1 MSELPLIAV
10 TDSASCPRPIA
21 EQIERLTKLTE
32 LRPQAVILRAKS
44 LDKAAYRTLALQA
57 QQSCEAAGIALVL
70 HSDWQLARKLGIQ
83 NLHLPLAL
91 LRQLPACERAHFTW
105 LSTSVHSVG
114 EAQEAQALGA
124 TMLIAGHIYT
134 TQCKAGL
141 APRGLSF
148 LQAVCSTVSL
158 PVYAIGGIGFDGCA
172 ARRTQSEWS
181 TRSVRNERIYEA
193 VITFGKSCAKS
204 PCKI

>member
-10 TDSASCPRPIA
+10 TDSATCPRPLPK
-21 EQIERLTKLTE
+21 QIERLAKLTE

-57 QQSCEAAGIALVL
+57 QQSCKVTGIPLIL
-70 HSDWQLARKLGIQ
+70 HSDWQLAHDLGISK
-83 NLHLPLAL
+83 LHLPLAL
-91 LRQLPACERAHFTW
+91 LRQISEYERAYFTW

-124 TMLIAGHIYT
+124 TVLIAGHIYT

-141 APRGLSF
+141 APRGLGF
-148 LQAVCSTVSL
+148 LQSVCSAVNL
-158 PVYAIGGIGFDGCA
+158 PVYAIGGISFDATQHAELKANG
-172 ARRTQSEWS
+172 ARGACVMSAYMRL
-181 TRSVRNERIYEA
+181 
-193 VITFGKSCAKS
+193 
-204 PCKI
+204 

>member
-10 TDSASCPRPIA
+10 TDSASCPRPLP
-21 EQIERLTKLTE
+21 EQIERLAKLTE
-32 LRPQAVILRAKS
+32 LRPQAVILRAKA

-57 QQSCEAAGIALVL
+57 QQSCEAAGIPLIF
-70 HSDWQLARKLGIQ
+70 HSDWQLARELGISM
-83 NLHLPLAL
+83 LHLPLAL
-91 LRQLPACERAHFTW
+91 LRQISEYERAYFTW

-124 TMLIAGHIYT
+124 TVLIAGHIYT

-158 PVYAIGGIGFDGCA
+158 PVYAIGGIGFDA
-172 ARRTQSEWS
+172 AQHAELKANGARGACVMSAYMRL
-181 TRSVRNERIYEA
+181 
-193 VITFGKSCAKS
+193 
-204 PCKI
+204 

>member
-10 TDSASCPRPIA
+10 TDSASCPRPLA
-21 EQIERLTKLTE
+21 EQIERLAKLTE

-57 QQSCEAAGIALVL
+57 QQSCEAASIALIL

-91 LRQLPACERAHFTW
+91 LRQLPTCERTHFTW
-105 LSTSVHSVG
+105 LSTSVHSVE
-114 EAQEAQALGA
+114 EAIEAQALGA
-124 TMLIAGHIYT
+124 TVLIAGHIYT

-148 LQAVCSTVSL
+148 LQAVCSAVRL
-158 PVYAIGGIGFDGCA
+158 PVYAIGGIGFDA
-172 ARRTQSEWS
+172 AQHAELQANGASGACVMS
-181 TRSVRNERIYEA
+181 AYM
-193 VITFGKSCAKS
+193 KL
-204 PCKI
+204 

>member
-10 TDSASCPRPIA
+10 TDSATCPRPLPK
-21 EQIERLTKLTE
+21 QIERLAKLTE

-57 QQSCEAAGIALVL
+57 QQSCKVTGIPLIL
-70 HSDWQLARKLGIQ
+70 HSDWQLAHNLGISK
-83 NLHLPLAL
+83 LHLPLAL
-91 LRQLPACERAHFTW
+91 LRQISEYERAYFTW

-124 TMLIAGHIYT
+124 TVLIAGHIYT

-141 APRGLSF
+141 APRGLGF
-148 LQAVCSTVSL
+148 LQNVCSAVNL
-158 PVYAIGGIGFDGCA
+158 PVYAIGGISFDASQHAELQANG
-172 ARRTQSEWS
+172 AR
-181 TRSVRNERIYEA
+181 EA
-193 VITFGKSCAKS
+193 CVMSAYMRL
-204 PCKI
+204 

>member
-10 TDSASCPRPIA
+10 TDSATCPRPLPK
-21 EQIERLTKLTE
+21 QIERLAKLTE

-57 QQSCEAAGIALVL
+57 QQSCKVTGIPLIL
-70 HSDWQLARKLGIQ
+70 HSDWQLAHDLGISK
-83 NLHLPLAL
+83 LHLPLAL
-91 LRQLPACERAHFTW
+91 LRQMPACKRTHFTW

-124 TMLIAGHIYT
+124 TVLIAGHIYT

-141 APRGLSF
+141 APRGLGF
-148 LQAVCSTVSL
+148 LQNVCSDVSL
-158 PVYAIGGIGFDGCA
+158 PVYAIGGISFDASQHAELQANG
-172 ARRTQSEWS
+172 ARGACVMSAYMRL
-181 TRSVRNERIYEA
+181 
-193 VITFGKSCAKS
+193 
-204 PCKI
+204 

>member
-10 TDSASCPRPIA
+10 TDSASCPRPLP
-21 EQIERLTKLTE
+21 EQIESLAKLME

-57 QQSCEAAGIALVL
+57 QQSCEAAGIPLIL
-70 HSDWQLARKLGIQ
+70 HSDWQLARELGISM
-83 NLHLPLAL
+83 LHLPLAL
-91 LRQLPACERAHFTW
+91 LRQISEYEHAYFTW

-124 TMLIAGHIYT
+124 TVLIAGHIYT

-141 APRGLSF
+141 APRGLGF
-148 LQAVCSTVSL
+148 LQAICSAVSL
-158 PVYAIGGIGFDGCA
+158 PVYAIGGIGFDA
-172 ARRTQSEWS
+172 AQHAELQANGARGACVMSAYMRL
-181 TRSVRNERIYEA
+181 
-193 VITFGKSCAKS
+193 
-204 PCKI
+204 

>member
-10 TDSASCPRPIA
+10 TDSATCPRPLPK
-21 EQIERLTKLTE
+21 QIERLAKLTE

-57 QQSCEAAGIALVL
+57 QQSCKVTGIPLIL
-70 HSDWQLARKLGIQ
+70 HSDWQLARELGISM
-83 NLHLPLAL
+83 LHLPLAL
-91 LRQLPACERAHFTW
+91 LRQISEYERAYFTW

-124 TMLIAGHIYT
+124 TVLIAGHIYT

-141 APRGLSF
+141 APRGLGF
-148 LQAVCSTVSL
+148 LQAVCNAVSL
-158 PVYAIGGIGFDGCA
+158 PVYAIGGIGFDA
-172 ARRTQSEWS
+172 AQHAELKANGAR
-181 TRSVRNERIYEA
+181 
-193 VITFGKSCAKS
+193 GSCVMSAYMRL
-204 PCKI
+204 

>member
-1 MSELPLIAV
+1 M
-10 TDSASCPRPIA
+10 
-21 EQIERLTKLTE
+21 
-32 LRPQAVILRAKS
+32 
-44 LDKAAYRTLALQA
+44 
-57 QQSCEAAGIALVL
+57 

-91 LRQLPACERAHFTW
+91 LRQMPACERTHFTW

-124 TMLIAGHIYT
+124 TVLIAGHIYT

-148 LQAVCSTVSL
+148 LQAVCSAISL
-158 PVYAIGGIGFDGCA
+158 PVYAIGGIGFDA
-172 ARRTQSEWS
+172 AQHAELKANGARGACVMSAYMRL
-181 TRSVRNERIYEA
+181 
-193 VITFGKSCAKS
+193 
-204 PCKI
+204 

>member
-10 TDSASCPRPIA
+10 TDSASCPRPLA

-32 LRPQAVILRAKS
+32 LRSQAVILRAKA

-158 PVYAIGGIGFDGCA
+158 PVYAIGGIGFDA
-172 ARRTQSEWS
+172 AQHAELKANGARGACVMSAYMRL
-181 TRSVRNERIYEA
+181 
-193 VITFGKSCAKS
+193 
-204 PCKI
+204 

>member
-1 MSELPLIAV
+1 MSKLPLIAV
-10 TDSASCPRPIA
+10 TDSASCPRPLHK
-21 EQIERLTKLTE
+21 QIERLAKLTE
-32 LRPQAVILRAKS
+32 LRPQSVILRAKS

-57 QQSCEAAGIALVL
+57 QQSCKAAGIALIL

-124 TMLIAGHIYT
+124 TVLIAGHIYT

-141 APRGLSF
+141 APRGLGF

-158 PVYAIGGIGFDGCA
+158 PVYAIGGIGFDA
-172 ARRTQSEWS
+172 EQHAELQANEARGACVMSAYMRL
-181 TRSVRNERIYEA
+181 
-193 VITFGKSCAKS
+193 
-204 PCKI
+204 

>member
-10 TDSASCPRPIA
+10 TDSATCPRPLP
-21 EQIERLTKLTE
+21 EQIERLAKLTE

-57 QQSCEAAGIALVL
+57 LQAQQSCEAIGIPLIL
-70 HSDWQLARKLGIQ
+70 HSNWQLARELGISM
-83 NLHLPLAL
+83 LHLPLAL
-91 LRQLPACERAHFTW
+91 LRQISEYERAYFTW

-141 APRGLSF
+141 APRGLGF
-148 LQAVCSTVSL
+148 LQAVCNTVSL
-158 PVYAIGGIGFDGCA
+158 PVYAIGGIGFDA
-172 ARRTQSEWS
+172 AQHAELQANGARGACVMSA
-181 TRSVRNERIYEA
+181 YM
-193 VITFGKSCAKS
+193 KL
-204 PCKI
+204 